1 VTGASAAT
9 FEQLVQR
16 HQREVLRLCR
26 TILRDEHL
34 GADAAQETF
43 VRLWR
48 RLAEGRQPESSSAW
62 LRRVAVSASL
72 DVARSRAARARE
84 REIEETVPERRGAV
98 SAEAELE
105 ERFERALSVLPE
117 GQRTVFLMRHE
128 GGLKLAEVAETLG
141 VALPTVKTQFARA
154 CLKLQEKLAAFR
166 PGKET

>member
-1 VTGASAAT
+1 MTGASAAT

-16 HQREVLRLCR
+16 HQREVLHLCR

-34 GADAAQETF
+34 GRDAAQETF
-43 VRLWR
+43 VRLWK
-48 RLAEGRQPESSSAW
+48 RLEDGREPERSSAW

-72 DVARSRAARARE
+72 DVARTRAARGRE
-84 REIEETVPERRGAV
+84 REIEETVPDRRGGPG
-98 SAEAELE
+98 EADLA
-105 ERFERALSVLPE
+105 ERFERALAELPE

-141 VALPTVKTQFARA
+141 VALPTAKTQFARA

-166 PGKET
+166 PEKEK